1 MATVAELRRARGLT
15 QEELAYRAR
24 VSLRTVAGWE
34 SGQVTP
40 RKRNARALAKAL
52 GVDVDALLLE
62 PAKGNGQ

>member
-1 MATVAELRRARGLT
+1 MTRVAELRRARGLT

-34 SGQVTP
+34 SGQVRP

-52 GVDVDALLLE
+52 GVDIDDLLFAS
-62 PAKGNGQ
+62 PTRGGK